1 LASADPNSQVGSAAL
16 TSSAPMNL
24 PVLERPGRIEAAA
37 NGDRAAAHALALEL
51 MPRVR
56 NLVRYLT
63 RRSDVDDV
71 TQEALVTVLRSLP
84 GYRPTGSFNA
94 WVDRVVVHKTYAELR
109 RERRR
114 ARHES
119 LDEEREV
126 AGPSDFATT
135 YATRT
140 RIAAALDALPV
151 EQRFAVVLYH
161 VLGMSA
167 VEVAEEM
174 GAPFET
180 TRSRLRLGM
189 QHLRRSLQATTEKD
203 PR

>member
-1 LASADPNSQVGSAAL
+1 L
-16 TSSAPMNL
+16 TSPARIDL
-24 PVLERPGRIEAAA
+24 VATERPGRIEAAA
-37 NGDRAAAHALALEL
+37 RGDRAAAHALAVEL
-51 MPRVR
+51 MPRIR

-63 RRSDVDDV
+63 RSRDVDDV

-84 GYRPTGSFNA
+84 SYRATGPFQA
-94 WVDRVVVHKTYAELR
+94 WVDRVVVHTTYAELR
-109 RERRR
+109 RQRRR
-114 ARHES
+114 SRYES
-119 LDEEREV
+119 PEAEEDV
-126 AGPSDFATT
+126 AGPSDFAST
-135 YATRT
+135 YVTRA

-151 EQRFAVVLYH
+151 DQRFAVVLHH

-167 VEVAEEM
+167 TEVAEEM

-189 QHLRRSLQATTEKD
+189 QHLRRSMDAVSEED